1 MRKFFA
7 FAICCACVALLAV
20 AGFAGAAKVDA
31 TNRSIDAIDAT
42 DDGAQQ
48 RGDWRP
54 AQPIRDEPFGVEVIA
69 GGDPLE
75 QYPAR
80 GHVYVEA
87 VSGEEYE
94 LRVHNPL
101 GVRVAVALSVD
112 GLNTIDARR
121 TSARDA
127 SKWIVEPYSTITI
140 SGWQMSRTHARRFYF
155 TSEHDS
161 YANKLGRAEDVGVIS
176 AVFFREREHYAE
188 IAPPSPRPLDESQPS
203 DERARKSAPS
213 STQSSNAAGAARDRA
228 VAPTRDDD
236 YAATGIGRPV
246 GNDVR
251 WVHLDLERE
260 PAAEVA
266 IRYEYRPALV
276 RLGILPR
283 PDVNGDP
290 LRRRERARGFSDP
303 RYCPQP

>member
-7 FAICCACVALLAV
+7 FAICCACVTLLAV

-42 DDGAQQ
+42 DEGAQQ

-54 AQPIRDEPFGVEVIA
+54 SQPIRDEPFGVEVIA
-69 GGDPLE
+69 GGDSLE

-80 GHVYVEA
+80 GRVYIEA
-87 VSGEEYE
+87 VAGSEYE

-127 SKWIVEPYSTITI
+127 SKWIIEPYSTITV
-140 SGWQMSRTHARRFYF
+140 SGWQMSRTHARRFFF
-155 TSEHDS
+155 TDERDS
-161 YANKLGRAEDVGVIS
+161 YANKLGRAEDLGIIS

-188 IAPPSPRPLDESQPS
+188 IEPPAPRPLNESQPS
-203 DERARKSAPS
+203 DESARKSAPS
-213 STQSSNAAGAARDRA
+213 STQSSNAAGAAHDRA

-236 YAATGIGRPV
+236 YAATGIGRSV

-260 PAAEVA
+260 PAAEVT
-266 IRYEYRPALV
+266 ICYEYRPALV

-283 PDVNGDP
+283 PDVSGDP